1 MPRAPKTKVPPP
13 NSTERRKTLATFI
26 EVHGEIMPRKCNHCV
41 KDQLVCKVHV
51 KSGRCG
57 NCNDRGHNDCNVRVT
72 EAEWR
77 RLKVERS
84 KLLDEIEAA
93 REATSKALAKERRLM
108 KQLELLD
115 KRSDDAV
122 ALQEAQAQE
131 QEVEEFL
138 AEVGSTPPGSELA
151 LQPDTW
157 SAMDGIPD
165 EHWYPLMEPSLPSV
179 SSAG

>member
-1 MPRAPKTKVPPP
+1 MPPVSRKLQRT
-13 NSTERRKTLATFI
+13 STDRRKDLASFI
-26 EVHGEIMPRKCNHCV
+26 EIHGDIMPRKCNHCQ
-41 KDQLVCKVHV
+41 KDNLVCKVHI

-77 RLKVERS
+77 KLKVERS
-84 KLLDEIEAA
+84 KLLDAIEQA
-93 REATSKALAKERRLM
+93 REATSIALAKERRLM

-131 QEVEEFL
+131 AEVEEFL
-138 AEVGSTPPGSELA
+138 AGLGSESLSGELA
-151 LQPDTW
+151 LQPETW

-165 EHWYPLMEPSLPSV
+165 EHWYPLLNQDSPSV
-179 SSAG
+179 TSA